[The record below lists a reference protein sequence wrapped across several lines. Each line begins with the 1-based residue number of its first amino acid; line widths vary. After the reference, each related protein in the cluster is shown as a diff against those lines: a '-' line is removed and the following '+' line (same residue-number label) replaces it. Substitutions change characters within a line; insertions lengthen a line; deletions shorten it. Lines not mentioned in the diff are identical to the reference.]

1 MTVRPGPGR
10 ARAGRV
16 AVVGATGCVG
26 RHVCAAFAGGGSEV
40 VGVARRYA
48 PHVGAHRFVPLD
60 AAGCSPEQLAE
71 FLAAEAVDAVV
82 NATLG
87 WGEELHRVNV
97 ELVERLI
104 GALRLLPAA
113 RRPRLVQLGTVH
125 EYGPVPQGTPVT
137 ELTPPAPVTEYARAK
152 LAASR
157 AVLGAAG
164 IDAVVLRMAN
174 TIGPHPA
181 PGSFLGSLAAR
192 FTEAAASP
200 GERIELTVAAG
211 ARRDYVDVRDAADA
225 VVRAAFA
232 GHLGP
237 DQRLFNIGTGTAR
250 GIDTLVLALAQACG
264 LPASALALRTGE
276 VAAQGASTG
285 TDFTCLDASRARAVL
300 GWSPRRSPAESMRA
314 MAETARA
321 TCFATS

>member
-1 MTVRPGPGR
+1 
-10 ARAGRV
+10 
-16 AVVGATGCVG
+16 
-26 RHVCAAFAGGGSEV
+26 
-40 VGVARRYA
+40 
-48 PHVGAHRFVPLD
+48 
-60 AAGCSPEQLAE
+60 
-71 FLAAEAVDAVV
+71 
-82 NATLG
+82 
-87 WGEELHRVNV
+87 
-97 ELVERLI
+97 VERLI

-264 LPASALALRTGE
+264 LPASALALQTGE

-285 TDFTCLDASRARAVL
+285 MVAAAVTGGVDAGDGRDGARDLLRDVLTLPSPGPLAQGGPLPHRAGPRTRTALRAGFLALYAWRRGRAPSRPPRLARRRGCLR
-300 GWSPRRSPAESMRA
+300 PAQA
-314 MAETARA
+314 
-321 TCFATS
+321 